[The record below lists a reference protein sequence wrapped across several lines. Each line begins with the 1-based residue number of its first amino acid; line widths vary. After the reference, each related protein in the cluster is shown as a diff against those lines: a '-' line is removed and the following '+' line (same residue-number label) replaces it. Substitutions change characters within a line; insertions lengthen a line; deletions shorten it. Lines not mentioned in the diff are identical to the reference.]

1 MRRKG
6 RKGGEDAAIL
16 PRGYEKSHA
25 KPRQEPRPGRGRYG
39 VEPPRNSEGYWVDGG
54 RVLSEATSEM
64 SPLPRFDSAFASAPR
79 LRSGLGETGVSE
91 LRVPSHQ

>member
-39 VEPPRNSEGYWVDGG
+39 VEPLRTQKMEREIGEVRKCEGENVGKW
-54 RVLSEATSEM
+54 
-64 SPLPRFDSAFASAPR
+64 F
-79 LRSGLGETGVSE
+79 
-91 LRVPSHQ
+91 